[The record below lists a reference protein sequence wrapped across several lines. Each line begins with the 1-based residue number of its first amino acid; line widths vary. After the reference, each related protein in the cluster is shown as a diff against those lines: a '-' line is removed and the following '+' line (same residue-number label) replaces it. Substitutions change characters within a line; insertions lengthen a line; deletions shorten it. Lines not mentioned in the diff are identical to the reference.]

1 MSVFR
6 GIVLVERGFFRSIRN
21 YELCEKISIR
31 VQNEQLYA
39 RQCFGNSKFSGPLY
53 LPDRISVI
61 AYFRSSSSLRIC

>member
-6 GIVLVERGFFRSIRN
+6 GIVLVERGFLGQSVIM
-21 YELCEKISIR
+21 ELCEKISIR

>member
-6 GIVLVERGFFRSIRN
+6 GIVHVERGFFGQSVIMS
-21 YELCEKISIR
+21 CAKKISIR